1 MTDDV
6 ELVPREET
14 LALRELHR
22 KEMDCQIILDSWHGR
37 GWVDSYLLRI
47 DGRVAGYG
55 LVGGVRD
62 EPRETVTEFYVL
74 PAHRGRSL
82 PLFRRFVEA
91 SGAKS
96 IEVQSNDLLLT
107 LMLYDCAS
115 GIESNVVLFEDA
127 ITTNFS
133 APGAIFRELTEGDKE
148 SIASQGLD
156 TDARWLVEA
165 DGVVAATGGLLF
177 HYNVPYGD
185 IYMATAE
192 PLRRRGYGGYLIQ
205 ELKRVAYEMG
215 KVPAARCNV
224 TNAASRATL
233 QKAGM
238 FPCARVLTGSLKRD

>member
-6 ELVPREET
+6 ELVPREES

-22 KEMDCQIILDSWHGR
+22 REMDCQIILDSWHGR
-37 GWVDSYLLRI
+37 GWVDSYLLRV

-91 SGAKS
+91 SGTRS

-107 LMLYDCAS
+107 HMLYDCAS
-115 GIESNVVLFEDA
+115 GIESNVVLFEDT

-133 APGAIFRELTEGDKE
+133 APGAFFREVTEGDME
-148 SIASQGLD
+148 SVASQGLD

-165 DGVVAATGGLLF
+165 DGVVAATGGPLF
-177 HYNVPYGD
+177 HYNAPYGD

-192 PLRRRGYGGYLIQ
+192 PLRRRGYGSYLIQ

>member
-1 MTDDV
+1 MTNDV

-74 PAHRGRSL
+74 PALRGRSL

-91 SGAKS
+91 SGARS

-115 GIESNVVLFEDA
+115 GIESNVVLFEDG

-133 APGAIFRELTEGDKE
+133 APGAFFREVTEGDRE
-148 SIASQGLD
+148 AVASQGLD
-156 TDARWLVEA
+156 AEAHWLVEA

-192 PLRRRGYGGYLIQ
+192 PLRRRGYGSYLIQ

-233 QKAGM
+233 QKAAL
-238 FPCARVLTGSLKRD
+238 FPCARLLGGVLAG

>member
-1 MTDDV
+1 MTNDV

-91 SGAKS
+91 SGARS

-107 LMLYDCAS
+107 LMLYDCARGSSPTSSSSRTQSRRTSPPPGLSS
-115 GIESNVVLFEDA
+115 GRLPRGIRIDRK
-127 ITTNFS
+127 
-133 APGAIFRELTEGDKE
+133 PGAR
-148 SIASQGLD
+148 
-156 TDARWLVEA
+156 
-165 DGVVAATGGLLF
+165 
-177 HYNVPYGD
+177 H
-185 IYMATAE
+185 
-192 PLRRRGYGGYLIQ
+192 
-205 ELKRVAYEMG
+205 
-215 KVPAARCNV
+215 
-224 TNAASRATL
+224 
-233 QKAGM
+233 
-238 FPCARVLTGSLKRD
+238 